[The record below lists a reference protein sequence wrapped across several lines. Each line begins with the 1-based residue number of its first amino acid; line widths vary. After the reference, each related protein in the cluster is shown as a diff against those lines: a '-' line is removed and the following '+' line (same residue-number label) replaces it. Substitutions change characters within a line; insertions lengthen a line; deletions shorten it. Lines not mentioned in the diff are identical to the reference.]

1 MTYKKPSLI
10 LTKLEEAPSFH
21 KSALPGVSPG
31 IYVGRG
37 GVSLTPC
44 STCLRGLSKKIFS
57 QMIQDRYFSQSLTL
71 LKNSDTI
78 KVKPVRKT
86 KPITPAIGFPSIPVT
101 QAGTFSVYSI
111 T

>member
-1 MTYKKPSLI
+1 MIYKKPSLI

-21 KSALPGVSPG
+21 
-31 IYVGRG
+31 G

-44 STCLRGLSKKIFS
+44 SECLRGLSKKIFS
-57 QMIQDRYFSQSLTL
+57 QMIYDCYFSQSLAL